1 MSETNIE
8 DADFTEDEKIG
19 AFIVSA
25 CIFCA
30 IGFVAFFIWGM

>member
-19 AFIVSA
+19 ALIVSA

-30 IGFVAFFIWGM
+30 IGLLAWLIWG

>member
-19 AFIVSA
+19 AFIVLA
-25 CIFCA
+25 CLVFA
-30 IGFVAFFIWGM
+30 IGLVAWLIWG

>member
-19 AFIVSA
+19 AFIVIG
-25 CIFCA
+25 CIFFSMC
-30 IGFVAFFIWGM
+30 FVAWLIWG